1 MKSRKS
7 RNYFMEDSW
16 VQKIFLP
23 EVSVSDGEDILV
35 VQLNWL
41 IVGQDFTIQL
51 CVVSLGQ
58 GNDVN
63 LTETFNDFI
72 LA

>member
-16 VQKIFLP
+16 KQKIFLP
-23 EVSVSDGEDILV
+23 EVSVSDGEDIFVVKLNCLV
-35 VQLNWL
+35 
-41 IVGQDFTIQL
+41 VGQDFPIQL

-63 LTETFNDFI
+63 LTEKV
-72 LA
+72 

>member
-7 RNYFMEDSW
+7 RNYFMEESW
-16 VQKIFLP
+16 KQKIFLP

-35 VQLNWL
+35 VQVNWL
-41 IVGQDFTIQL
+41 VVSQDFSIQL
-51 CVVSLGQ
+51 GIVSLGQ

-63 LTETFNDFI
+63 LTEKV
-72 LA
+72 